1 MSILRP
7 AIACAVGLLASLTP
21 AHAQTPLQEQADPTG
36 QGQRPEAE
44 AEPPRTVVPRSPE
57 LGDLIPADVV
67 DNPEVWATPQTGSA
81 SEKGA
86 AAPDLEDSSDAVL
99 DLEAA
104 LIAPTPLDVDPESSL
119 ADAQDLPELAELPQV
134 REARVGKSLTLAF
147 PSDPALFPESSAFLA
162 RFKALSTIEQ
172 LESGKETVSQLIA
185 RAGSDEQ
192 LLADMLRTYG
202 YYDGEVIRQ
211 LSGGRRDRNLAS
223 DNAESRSRARDNA
236 LNPQVRFDIIPGIQY
251 TVGSVDFGALDT
263 LEPSEVS
270 DLASAFEV
278 TPGDPLY
285 SDRIAQE
292 AGDLRLALADRG
304 YPFAVV
310 DEPSILVDH
319 SRREGDITVPT
330 QPGGVYE
337 FGAIVSDDPEF
348 LSNAHLS
355 KVARFEPGD
364 IYQASLQSDLRRAV
378 LATGLVSSVAVI
390 PRETRAPS
398 ADQPGEVALDVA
410 LDRAPL
416 RTISGGIGY
425 GTEEG
430 VRLEA
435 GWEHRNLFPP
445 EGALLV
451 RAIAGT
457 QEQLASVGFRRSNF
471 RARDQI
477 LTIDAYFSDLDTDAI
492 DARTIALRG
501 TFERVSNLLF
511 QKQFSWALGAEI
523 LRSEERNSTFFDTP
537 VPRQTYVIGGLFG
550 RALLDGSD
558 DLLDPTRGFRAALE
572 IAPDVSR
579 TQGETSVYTRLGGDL
594 IHYQPVGRHVLA
606 GRAHLETIVGAGL
619 TDIAPSR
626 RLYAGGGGS
635 VRGYAF
641 QAIGPRDEF
650 GNPTGGRSL
659 AEFSLE
665 ARIRTGLLDGSIDL
679 VPFVDAGSVSTS
691 PTPDFGV
698 IRLGAGLG
706 VRYRT
711 SFGPIRVDVGVPLN
725 PDQFD
730 SAVAVYISIG
740 QAF

>member
-1 MSILRP
+1 
-7 AIACAVGLLASLTP
+7 GL
-21 AHAQTPLQEQADPTG
+21 
-36 QGQRPEAE
+36 
-44 AEPPRTVVPRSPE
+44 
-57 LGDLIPADVV
+57 
-67 DNPEVWATPQTGSA
+67 
-81 SEKGA
+81 
-86 AAPDLEDSSDAVL
+86 
-99 DLEAA
+99 
-104 LIAPTPLDVDPESSL
+104 
-119 ADAQDLPELAELPQV
+119 
-134 REARVGKSLTLAF
+134 
-147 PSDPALFPESSAFLA
+147 
-162 RFKALSTIEQ
+162 
-172 LESGKETVSQLIA
+172 
-185 RAGSDEQ
+185 
-192 LLADMLRTYG
+192 
-202 YYDGEVIRQ
+202 
-211 LSGGRRDRNLAS
+211 
-223 DNAESRSRARDNA
+223 
-236 LNPQVRFDIIPGIQY
+236 
-251 TVGSVDFGALDT
+251 
-263 LEPSEVS
+263 
-270 DLASAFEV
+270 
-278 TPGDPLY
+278 
-285 SDRIAQE
+285 
-292 AGDLRLALADRG
+292 
-304 YPFAVV
+304 
-310 DEPSILVDH
+310 
-319 SRREGDITVPT
+319 
-330 QPGGVYE
+330 
-337 FGAIVSDDPEF
+337 
-348 LSNAHLS
+348 
-355 KVARFEPGD
+355 
-364 IYQASLQSDLRRAV
+364 
-378 LATGLVSSVAVI
+378 
-390 PRETRAPS
+390 
-398 ADQPGEVALDVA
+398 
-410 LDRAPL
+410 
-416 RTISGGIGY
+416 
-425 GTEEG
+425 
-430 VRLEA
+430 RLEA

-451 RAIAGT
+451 RGIAGT

-537 VPRQTYVIGGLFG
+537 VPRETYVIGGLFG

-558 DLLDPTRGFRAALE
+558 DLLDPTRGFRVALE

-579 TQGETSVYTRLGGDL
+579 TQGQTSVYTGLGGDL
-594 IHYQPVGRHVLA
+594 SYYQPVGRHVLA

-698 IRLGAGLG
+698 IRVGAGLG

-730 SAVAVYISIG
+730 SPVAVYISIG